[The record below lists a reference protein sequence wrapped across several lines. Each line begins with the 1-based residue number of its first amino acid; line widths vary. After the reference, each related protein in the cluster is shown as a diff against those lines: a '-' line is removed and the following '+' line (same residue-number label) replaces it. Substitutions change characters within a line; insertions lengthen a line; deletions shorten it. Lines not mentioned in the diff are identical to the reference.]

1 MIDPNSKKLKYL
13 LSVFILIATVKGLD
27 AQITLQSHI
36 DIGENNV
43 SEGVFVKNS
52 LRGSYVFQNYS
63 VEAGMQFD
71 LHSNNPNVLTG
82 FDIIGLREFS
92 IKDFPFDV
100 KGFFFLNRFSDV
112 LYETNWG
119 FRIETRKLRH
129 FLFELGTDFR
139 TNTINKTAREEYD
152 ILKSDSKIRENFNLI
167 YVFTAYLKPRVNDW
181 NVGLSVTNID
191 YYLVNQSTNPVFNL
205 QATWRLKSKLTLY
218 LETWYKQAGIFNINA
233 DYFGYFFRGGV
244 KWEI

>member
-1 MIDPNSKKLKYL
+1 MINS
-13 LSVFILIATVKGLD
+13 VKGVD
-27 AQITLQSHI
+27 AQIALQSHF
-36 DIGENNV
+36 DVGENNV

-52 LRGSYVFQNYS
+52 IRSSYVFLNYS

-82 FDIIGLREFS
+82 FDIIGKRQLS
-92 IKDFPFDV
+92 IGDFPFEI

-119 FRIETRKLRH
+119 FRVETRKLKH

-139 TNTINKTAREEYD
+139 TNTITKTAREEYD
-152 ILKSDSKIRENFNLI
+152 IVKSDSKIRENFNLI
-167 YVFTAYLKPRVNDW
+167 YVITAYLKPRVNDW
-181 NVGLSVTNID
+181 NVGLSVTNVD
-191 YYLVNQSTNPVFNL
+191 YYLINQSTNPVFYL
-205 QATWRLKSKLTLY
+205 QATWKLKSKLTLY
-218 LETWYKQAGIFNINA
+218 LETWYKQAGILNINA